1 LFITVQ
7 KPETWPLLIEE
18 RNLMLGFHQ
27 WIGTTNIGMGVGFLS
42 ALVLVCTALVIEL
55 DVSRPEEAIHDHT
68 RVTA

>member
-1 LFITVQ
+1 MFITVQ

-27 WIGTTNIGMGVGFLS
+27 WIGTKNIGMGVGFLS